1 MRIDIPNVTES
12 ITARGSEIES
22 VLQGAH
28 MRSLHMA
35 LVQLTND
42 KSLLTSENLARER
55 LIPLALRVIE
65 ALRNTNQSID
75 KELPTADFVHQ
86 LMQTMVQGN
95 VPSEYVPMM
104 MQQMSLHKPANNN
117 CGHPAHCPTD
127 LKVAVIGAG
136 MSGILAAVKLKEAGI
151 PFVVYEKNAEVGG
164 TWLENSYPGCR
175 VDVPS
180 HFYCYSFAPNHDW
193 SANFSPRSEL
203 LDYFKSVVD
212 KYDLRQHIQFQSDIK
227 SVQYIKNGCWNLTT
241 VEGKKETFRSVISA
255 VGQLNRPKLPD
266 IKGLTDFGG
275 RLLHS
280 AAWDERV
287 NLSGKKIVV
296 IGSGAS
302 AFQLVPEIVG
312 KARHTSV
319 LQRSAP
325 WLFPTPDYHDEVDI
339 GHRWLLKHLPY
350 YANWYRFWLFWTGCD
365 AFLESLK
372 VDSNWKGTRS
382 VSAANERLRKSV
394 SEYMANQIHDGSL
407 LEKIIPNYPPG
418 AKRPLRD
425 NGRWLSALQRDNVD
439 LITEPISQVTAE
451 GIQLKSGSVVDA
463 DVIICATGFQADQ
476 FLAPM
481 EISGRDGLSL
491 HDFWGNNPKAYLGMT
506 VPNFPNLFCL
516 YGPNT
521 NLVHG
526 GSIIFHS
533 ECQINYIM
541 NCLGELLDKGYRSME
556 PRVEVMDKFSE
567 DIEQA
572 NNKRAW
578 GVPGVKSWYKN
589 SEGRVT
595 QNWPFRLVDYW
606 SETSQMKVEDYI
618 WQ

>member
-1 MRIDIPNVTES
+1 MPIATPNVTES
-12 ITARGSEIES
+12 IIASVSEIES
-22 VLQGAH
+22 ALQGAH
-28 MRSLHMA
+28 VRSLHMA

-42 KSLLTSENLARER
+42 KSLLTSETLELKR
-55 LIPLALRVIE
+55 LIPLSLRVIE
-65 ALRNTNQSID
+65 ALRDTDQSAD
-75 KELPTADFVHQ
+75 KELPKPDFVHQ
-86 LMQTMVQGN
+86 MMQTMVQGT
-95 VPSEYVPMM
+95 VPREYVPMM
-104 MQQMSLHKPANNN
+104 MQQMSLLKRVNKNR
-117 CGHPAHCPTD
+117 GHSARCLAD
-127 LKVAVIGAG
+127 LRVAVIGAG
-136 MSGILAAVKLKEAGI
+136 MSGILAAVRLKEAGI

-193 SANFSPRSEL
+193 SANFSPRNEL

-212 KYDLRQHIQFQSDIK
+212 KYDLRQHIKFESDIK
-227 SVQYIKNGCWNLTT
+227 SVQYIEGGCWHLET
-241 VEGKKETFRSVISA
+241 VDGRKEKFHSVITA
-255 VGQLNRPKLPD
+255 VGQLNRPKLPA
-266 IKGLTDFGG
+266 ITGLTDFGG

-287 NLSGKKIVV
+287 DLRGKKIAV

-325 WLFPTPDYHDEVDI
+325 WLFPTPDYQNEVDK
-339 GHRWLLKHLPY
+339 GHQWLLKHLPY

-365 AFLESLK
+365 TFLESLK
-372 VDSNWKGTRS
+372 VDSNWSGTRS
-382 VSAANERLRKSV
+382 ISAANEKLRESV
-394 SEYMANQIHDGSL
+394 SEYMANQIHDNSL
-407 LEKIIPNYPPG
+407 LKKIIPTYPPG

-425 NGRWLSALQRDNVD
+425 NGRWLAALQRDNVD
-439 LITEPISQVTAE
+439 LITEPISQVTTK
-451 GIQLKSGSVVDA
+451 GIELSGGIFIDA

-476 FLAPM
+476 FLSPM
-481 EISGRDGLSL
+481 EIIGRDNLSL
-491 HDFWGNNPKAYLGMT
+491 HEFWGNNPKAYLGMT

-533 ECQINYIM
+533 ECQVDYIM
-541 NCLGELLDKGYRSME
+541 NSLFELLDKGHRSME
-556 PRVEVMDKFSE
+556 PRMEVLDRFS
-567 DIEQA
+567 DRIDQA
-572 NNKRAW
+572 NNSRAW
-578 GVPGVKSWYKN
+578 GVPGVQSWYKN